1 MQLVLSTMYLTLH
14 SASISA
20 LLETMSVISFSTILA
35 TLLASN
41 PVKTSLPVQIV
52 PHQSESKEERNQKKK
67 TLIGIPF
74 VTMKG
79 N

>member
-1 MQLVLSTMYLTLH
+1 MQLALSTMHLTLH

-20 LLETMSVISFSTILA
+20 LLETMSVSSFSPILA

-41 PVKTSLPVQIV
+41 PAKTSLPVQTV

-67 TLIGIPF
+67 TLIGFLF
-74 VTMKG
+74 VMMKG